1 MTENIPLIR
10 SLLSSPRRGEE
21 IEAMS
26 FAIIDREAPAHD
38 FTPEQWEIVRRMV
51 HASGDFRLMQD
62 VRFSAGAV
70 ASGIRA
76 LAESRPVYVDAN
88 MIKAGLSLPR
98 LRRAGAN
105 YTPDRI
111 LCRVADPDVASDAER
126 ESLPRS
132 LFAVRRAKHALQD
145 GIAVFGNSP
154 VALLELNRMIMEEG
168 LRPAL
173 VVAMPVG
180 FVHVRESKAELM
192 RQDVPFIA
200 LDGRRGG
207 STLAVSVIHALCGL
221 AAGAAERPL
230 HPEKPVREAVV
241 IIGHGSR
248 RAGASKDMEKIA
260 RRIRTKLGGGVIET
274 CSMSMSGPYFPE
286 AFSRCLEQGAQR
298 IIVLP
303 YFLHAGVHIHE
314 DIPAMLR
321 EKAAEFPG
329 IEIILG
335 KTLGYDELLVDL
347 VIRRVQESRGLD
359 DIRNIGREEVHA

>member
-1 MTENIPLIR
+1 MEENRPFIR
-10 SLLSSPRRGEE
+10 TLLSSPMSGED

-38 FTPEQWEIVRRMV
+38 FSPEEWEIVRRMI
-51 HASGDFRLMQD
+51 HTTGDFNIMQD
-62 VRFSAGAV
+62 IRFSADAV
-70 ASGIRA
+70 SSGIRA
-76 LAESRPVYVDAN
+76 LRESRPVYVDAG
-88 MIKAGLSLPR
+88 MIKVGLSLPR
-98 LRRAGAN
+98 LRKAAAH

-111 LCRVADPDVASDAER
+111 LCYVADPDIAAASKQEG
-126 ESLPRS
+126 LPRS
-132 LFAVRRAKHALQD
+132 LFAVRKAGHALQD

-154 VALLELNRMIMEEG
+154 VALLEFNRMVMEEG

-192 RQDVPFIA
+192 QLDVPSIV
-200 LDGRRGG
+200 LEGRRGG
-207 STLAVSVIHALCGL
+207 STLAVSIIHALAGL
-221 AAGAAERPL
+221 ASRSAEQASPTER
-230 HPEKPVREAVV
+230 PVREAVI

-248 RAGASKDMEKIA
+248 RAGAGEDMEKIA
-260 RRIRTKLGGGVIET
+260 RRMKEKLGGGIIET

-286 AFSRCLEQGAQR
+286 AFSRCVAQGAEK

-321 EKAAEFPG
+321 EMAAEFPD
-329 IEIILG
+329 IHLILG
-335 KTLGYDELLVDL
+335 KTLGYDESLVDL
-347 VIRRVQESRGLD
+347 VIRRVEESRNLD
-359 DIRNIGREEVHA
+359 DIRNL